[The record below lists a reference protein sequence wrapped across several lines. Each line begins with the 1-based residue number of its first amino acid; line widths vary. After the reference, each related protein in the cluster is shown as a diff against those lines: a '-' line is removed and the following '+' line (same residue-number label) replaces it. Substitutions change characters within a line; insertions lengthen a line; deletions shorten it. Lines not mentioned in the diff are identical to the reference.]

1 MLDRSIRSFFAVFLL
16 VFALMVLTNLIISA
30 ESVITSN
37 GLLGFGALAIALA
50 LIGTMWLE
58 GRQGA
63 EAENVSADLGLQ
75 LPQRL
80 QVQEWAVK
88 REESEALLR
97 PLAEPPAPLT
107 PDPVVPMDPHEVV
120 LSQPTAQIDA
130 PEVDLPEV
138 STEDIPQPHV
148 AEEVAEQANDAP
160 IVQAAEQGDAMAQ
173 QLVGEAMAAHP
184 ASMEIDQQVEESIRE
199 IAPDQRSEQ
208 VDVIAPLV
216 SSDYVDPLEQIDGIG
231 PKYRD
236 ALYTGGIKTFKQ
248 LEQATAESL
257 IEILRNTGIK
267 LIPRSVETWPKQASF
282 LARGDNEGFTAYIS
296 TLKGGRAAEEVDI
309 ETKHTDQGES

>member
-30 ESVITSN
+30 ESVVSSG

-50 LIGTMWLE
+50 IFGTLWLE
-58 GRQGA
+58 GRGGA
-63 EAENVSADLGLQ
+63 ETENVGAELGLQ

-80 QVQEWAVK
+80 QVQEWSVK

-107 PDPVVPMDPHEVV
+107 PDPVVPMSPQEVI
-120 LSQPTAQIDA
+120 LREETAQTDA
-130 PEVDLPEV
+130 PKVDLPEV
-138 STEDIPQPHV
+138 SIEDIEQPD
-148 AEEVAEQANDAP
+148 VAEQAAKYLTQAP
-160 IVQAAEQGDAMAQ
+160 IIQDAKQGDVMAQ
-173 QLVGEAMAAHP
+173 QLVGEAMAAQP
-184 ASMEIDQQVEESIRE
+184 ASIEIDEQVEESIRE

-236 ALYTGGIKTFKQ
+236 ALYAAGIKTFRQ
-248 LEQATAESL
+248 LEQATGESL
-257 IEILRNTGIK
+257 TEILRNTGIK
-267 LIPRSVETWPKQASF
+267 LIPRSVMTWPKQASF
-282 LARGDNEGFTAYIS
+282 LAREDNEGFTAYIN
-296 TLKGGRAAEEVDI
+296 TLKGGRSAEEVDV
-309 ETKHTDQGES
+309 ETKHSDHDEN